1 MLLHVHVGCEAQP
14 SVESG
19 FPLSEFLKERHFKL
33 SRNATM
39 VAQQA
44 ANKIASENKVQYLV
58 THRLFSFKGAIVCC
72 SSCGLKEN
80 CINFHGFH

>member
-14 SVESG
+14 SAESG

-44 ANKIASENKVQYLV
+44 ANKIASENKVQYIWSLTDYLV
-58 THRLFSFKGAIVCC
+58 LKGRLYVVVLVA
-72 SSCGLKEN
+72 
-80 CINFHGFH
+80 